1 MSITDLYNYHQHT
14 MPHPTNNRTL
24 CAINSAKKNKKLKE
38 RELANYKIAKLL
50 LPDDIINS
58 LCEFQFG

>member
-1 MSITDLYNYHQHT
+1 